1 MKKLI
6 LFFLAFTFNN
16 IFSQQYHFDYF
27 IEKQINKV
35 KPDKERIISNSFY
48 DSNNKFKLT
57 LDTYNEIT
65 RGFIFD
71 KNTNLRHCF
80 KVRRDNG
87 SVSFQYVHTNDF
99 SNKKNNKDYSKDDI
113 LEIKRIDS
121 LQYSIIV
128 FKNEKRKRKRFTA
141 VVNLE
146 KSDFNNLDIQ
156 ADYNRCD
163 EIGKE
168 IGKLLDP
175 RFNYNIKKLQ
185 INYSSGYIFET
196 TISRIQKVDLSL
208 KLPEKL
214 IIKEFDFFGEFQD

>member
-6 LFFLAFTFNN
+6 LLFLVFVFIN

-27 IEKQINKV
+27 IEKQINRI
-35 KPDKERIISNSFY
+35 KPEEEKNTSNSFY
-48 DSNNKFKLT
+48 DSKNKSKLF
-57 LDTYNEIT
+57 LNTYNEIT
-65 RGFIFD
+65 RGFIYD

-87 SVSFQYVHTNDF
+87 SVAFEYAHTNDF
-99 SNKKNNKDYSKDDI
+99 RNKKNNKDDSKDNV

-128 FKNEKRKRKRFTA
+128 FKNEKKKRKRL
-141 VVNLE
+141 VVLVNLE
-146 KSDFNNLDIQ
+146 KSDFNNLDIE

-163 EIGKE
+163 EIGEE
-168 IGKLLDP
+168 ISKLLDP
-175 RFNYNIKKLQ
+175 NFNYRIKKLQ
-185 INYSSGYIFET
+185 VNYSSGYIFET
-196 TISRIQKVDLSL
+196 TISRVQKVDLSL